1 MRKTILFITILL
13 LSSNFAASSSAEQ
26 ILLAEKVAEPPVIDG
41 KDNDPVWNKAE
52 QVITQDQ
59 ANNLSIAAKAIYT
72 TQDIFILVK
81 FKDPDESRTH
91 KSWQWDKGLSLYKVG
106 YDREDIFVIKWNM
119 NPEPTDL
126 SIYSDDPYLADIW
139 YWKARRTD
147 PVGYADDKTH
157 KLKSEKERDATEL
170 KSKSDKAIY
179 LIRSADKGTSAYKM
193 DMKMDYQGEVLPRYI
208 NRQPTGSRADV
219 KAKGNWRDG
228 EWTIEFAR
236 ALDTGNQDDVQF
248 EVDKK
253 YLLGVSRY
261 EIAGRPPNEKLS
273 QPLYGTGDINE
284 ALWLHFMK

>member
-91 KSWQWDKGLSLYKVG
+91 KSWQWDKGLSLYKVD

-139 YWKARRTD
+139 YWKACRTD

-193 DMKMDYQGEVLPRYI
+193 DMKMDYQSEVLPRYI

>member
-59 ANNLSIAAKAIYT
+59 ANNLSIAARAIYT